1 MRPIEILKND
11 NRVIERVLTCLERI
25 AGEGLEKGQLPVDA
39 AANALTFFREFVDGS
54 HRRKVVNQLFPLL
67 EARGLPYQSWPT
79 GTLRHEY
86 KDGRTLINFMSNVLD
101 WAGARDVKPVQEFA
115 GVARVYIQMSRAHIE
130 KEDHYL
136 PYLADSL
143 LSTTDQD
150 YLEEEFETIE
160 PEQSK
165 PSANAHYL
173 AIATN
178 LARQFNVP
186 EPIQM

>member
-1 MRPIEILKND
+1 MRPTEILKNE

-86 KDGRTLINFMSNVLD
+86 KDGRTLINFMSNILD

-115 GVARVYIQMSRAHIE
+115 GAARVYIQMSRAHIE

>member
-1 MRPIEILKND
+1 MH
-11 NRVIERVLTCLERI
+11 VH
-25 AGEGLEKGQLPVDA
+25 A
-39 AANALTFFREFVDGS
+39 AADALSFFREFVDGC
-54 HRRKVVNQLFPLL
+54 HRRKVENQLVPLL
-67 EARGLPYQSWPT
+67 EARGLSCQSWPT
-79 GTLRHEY
+79 GVIRHEN

-101 WAGARDVKPVQEFA
+101 CAHTGDPKSAKEFA

-136 PYLADSL
+136 SYLADSL
-143 LSTTDQD
+143 LSATDEE
-150 YLEEEFETIE
+150 YLEIEFETVE
-160 PEQSK
+160 PELSEPNAK
-165 PSANAHYL
+165 AHYL